1 MRCVCIQLYDTPLF
15 LHVLLIPYS
24 APVIVLFL
32 VPCKS
37 VLFSC
42 CTCYC
47 HSAFDFLLLTTLPLP
62 VLDLGKGPLQW
73 WEQTPRLHGS
83 TQHSKAHQQHPAQ
96 RQHNSKGNP
105 VCLDRV
111 CDSKVSRHVLGQ
123 ECQRQEQDG
132 CFADEQRHPR
142 KAIYSGR
149 LRHGH
154 QLEVLFDMSAK
165 ESIWGST

>member
-1 MRCVCIQLYDTPLF
+1 MIPPSFCMFSLFHILRLSLSCFLY
-15 LHVLLIPYS
+15 HVNLSCSPV
-24 APVIVLFL
+24 APVTLSFRL
-32 VPCKS
+32 Q
-37 VLFSC
+37 
-42 CTCYC
+42 
-47 HSAFDFLLLTTLPLP
+47 FLLLITLPLP

-96 RQHNSKGNP
+96 RQHNGKGDP

-111 CDSKVSRHVLGQ
+111 CDSKVGRHVLGQ

-142 KAIYSGR
+142 KAIHSGR

-165 ESIWGST
+165 EGIWVST